1 MIMSELE
8 SSVLDQIADLRVLV
22 FGDIMLD
29 HYIWGDATRIS
40 PEAPVPVVSVFD
52 DSYTLGGA
60 ANVARN
66 LRGLGTGVELAGAAG
81 DDDTSLKLREIL
93 ASDGVQF
100 DQVWSRADVHTILKT
115 RVVVQKQQLCR
126 IDREDAPAAYSI
138 PIDEYGKLIAGKI
151 RDADAVI
158 VSDYAKG
165 VVDDAIWGLILRY
178 AREMNTFLALDPKPR
193 RHLAFEAP
201 DLLTPNRSEALELA
215 GISVD
220 LHDEFPAEA
229 VCKAIWEKYHP
240 VNLVVT
246 LGADGM
252 LLSKEGKVNTSIPT
266 VAQEVFDVSG
276 AGDTVISTLTA
287 TLAAGAD
294 LETAAHIANAA
305 AGVVVGKIGTAAIT
319 MSELKNTLGDAEHKS
334 LL

>member
-1 MIMSELE
+1 MVSKIENE
-8 SSVLDQIADLRVLV
+8 VIERIAEQRILV

-29 HYIWGDATRIS
+29 HYVWGDATRIS
-40 PEAPVPVVSVFD
+40 PEAPVPVVSVFR
-52 DSYTLGGA
+52 DSHTVGGA

-66 LRGLGTGVELAGAAG
+66 LRGLGSHVELSGTVG
-81 DDDTSLKLREIL
+81 NDDTAKTLRNIL
-93 ASDGVQF
+93 SEDGIEF
-100 DQVWSRADVHTILKT
+100 SELWSKNDVRTILKT

-126 IDREDAPAAYSI
+126 IDREDSPFAYAISA
-138 PIDEYGKLIAGKI
+138 EKFEATIAEKI
-151 RDADAVI
+151 RKSDAVI

-165 VVDDAIWGLILRY
+165 VVDETIWNLIRGC
-178 AREMNTFLALDPKPR
+178 ARKENTFLALDPKPR
-193 RHLAFEAP
+193 RHLAFENP

-215 GISVD
+215 GISVG
-220 LHDEFPAEA
+220 LHDCFPAEA

-252 LLSKEGKVNTSIPT
+252 LLSKEGKVDTSIPT

-276 AGDTVISTLTA
+276 AGDTVISTLA
-287 TLAAGAD
+287 AALSAGAN

-319 MSELKNTLGDAEHKS
+319 MSELRNALEGPEQAS
-334 LL
+334 LS